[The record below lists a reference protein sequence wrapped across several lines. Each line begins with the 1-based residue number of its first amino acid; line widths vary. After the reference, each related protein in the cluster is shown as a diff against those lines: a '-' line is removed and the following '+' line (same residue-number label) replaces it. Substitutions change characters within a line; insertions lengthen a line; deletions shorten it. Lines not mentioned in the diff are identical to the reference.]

1 MRKLTLGMAA
11 VAALASA
18 PAFAATTSGTMQ
30 VMVNVDNICSLSTQ
44 SLDFGSISDFT
55 VAHTAASATTL
66 KCTPTAS
73 ADVTITNGATF
84 SAGARHM
91 ASGANQISYAINDAG
106 GAAWVSKNFVGNGN
120 AVNIGINGVI
130 PVQTAVPAGSYLDTV
145 TINVAY

>member
-55 VAHTAASATTL
+55 VANTAASATTL
-66 KCTPTAS
+66 QCTPNAS
-73 ADVTITNGATF
+73 ADVTITNGANF
-84 SAGARHM
+84 SGGSRRM
-91 ASGANQISYAINDAG
+91 ASGANQIAYNINDSG
-106 GAAWVSKNFVGNGN
+106 GAAWVSKNFIGTGS
-120 AVNIGINGVI
+120 AVNLGISGVI
-130 PVQTAVPAGSYLDTV
+130 PVQAAVPAGSYTDTV